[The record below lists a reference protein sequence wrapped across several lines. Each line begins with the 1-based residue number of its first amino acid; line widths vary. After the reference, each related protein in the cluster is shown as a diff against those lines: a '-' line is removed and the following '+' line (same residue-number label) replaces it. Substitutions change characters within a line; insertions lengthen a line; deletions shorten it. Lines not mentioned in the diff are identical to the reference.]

1 MEFQPPHVGCYAT
14 TPHFTAKQFPL
25 GGVSPLMRPS
35 RLGFLFVALAVFA
48 SASLAADSNGGFS
61 ATLSTE
67 EQTAAGLTRLSADEQ
82 TTLNTLVA
90 REVSLARQ
98 GNVKAFA
105 GTFSSRRKP
114 AERTMAGLD
123 RLTPTELEQLDRLV
137 ATAIAA
143 GPAPATLPR
152 RLKASDVAAR
162 ADRLEIHGEVTLA
175 YGWGSGGRDMR
186 AGSLYTEIYDKET
199 GVTLGL
205 GYSQFS
211 GDGWWGY
218 GAPYYY
224 CDDYLVPGR
233 ILLPSPRFAHGP
245 ISFRR

>member
-1 MEFQPPHVGCYAT
+1 
-14 TPHFTAKQFPL
+14 
-25 GGVSPLMRPS
+25 MRPS
-35 RLGFLFVALAVFA
+35 HLGLLFAALLGLATVSFA
-48 SASLAADSNGGFS
+48 TDGSGGFT
-61 ATLSTE
+61 ATLSSD
-67 EQTAAGLTRLSADEQ
+67 EQTSAGLTRLSADEQ
-82 TTLNTLVA
+82 ITLNTLVA

-123 RLTPTELEQLDRLV
+123 RLTPAELEQLDRLV

-152 RLKASDVAAR
+152 RLKPSDVASR
-162 ADRLEIHGEVTLA
+162 ENRLEIHGEVTLA

-199 GVTLGL
+199 GTTLGL

-211 GDGWWGY
+211 GDGCWGY
-218 GAPYYY
+218 GDPYY
-224 CDDYLVPGR
+224 CDDYFLPGR
-233 ILLPSPRFAHGP
+233 SMLYNAPRVVHGP
-245 ISFRR
+245 RSFRR